1 MVFISFVG
9 EKKIGLVREG
19 EWGQNLLISMAL
31 NGLANNS
38 SDFKTP
44 MLFISTLIPKDEL
57 LGGQEGA
64 MGK

>member
-31 NGLANNS
+31 DGLANNS